1 MPGHDFLDT
10 NILVYAYDVSD
21 PAKQRV
27 AQDLVR
33 QAVAGGLVISTQVL
47 AEFAAT
53 LLHKLSP
60 APSSQDVIA
69 LLDALAPIR
78 LIPPDHEVVRR
89 AVEAKSAY
97 GLHFYDG
104 MIVAAAE
111 RAGCER
117 IWSEDFNPA
126 QKYFGIVVA
135 NPFQGSR

>member
-10 NILVYAYDVSD
+10 NILVYAYDISD
-21 PAKQRV
+21 LAKQHI

-33 QAVAGGLVISTQVL
+33 KAVAGGLVISTQVL

-78 LIPPDHEVVRR
+78 LIPPDHEIVRR

-117 IWSEDFNPA
+117 IWSEDFNPG
-126 QKYFGIVVA
+126 QKYFGIAVA
-135 NPFQGSR
+135 NPFQG

>member
-1 MPGHDFLDT
+1 MSDHDFLDT
-10 NILVYAYDVSD
+10 NILVYAYDISD

-33 QAVAGGLVISTQVL
+33 KAVGGGLVISTQVL

-78 LIPPDHEVVRR
+78 LIPPDHEIVRR
-89 AVEAKSAY
+89 AVEANSAY

-117 IWSEDFNPA
+117 IWSEDFNPG
-126 QKYFGIVVA
+126 QKYFGVAVA
-135 NPFQGSR
+135 NPFQR

>member
-10 NILVYAYDVSD
+10 NILVYAYDISD

-33 QAVAGGLVISTQVL
+33 KAVGGGLVISTQVL

-78 LIPPDHEVVRR
+78 LIPPDHEIVRR

-117 IWSEDFNPA
+117 IWSEDFNPG
-126 QKYFGIVVA
+126 QKYFGIAVA
-135 NPFQGSR
+135 NPFQG

>member
-10 NILVYAYDVSD
+10 NILVYAYDISD

-33 QAVAGGLVISTQVL
+33 KAVAGELVISTQVL

-69 LLDALAPIR
+69 LLDTLAPIR
-78 LIPPDHEVVRR
+78 IIPPDHETVRR

-117 IWSEDFNPA
+117 IWSEDFNPG
-126 QKYFGIVVA
+126 QKYFGIAVS
-135 NPFQGSR
+135 NPFQG